1 MSSMDRWSLLFI
13 LLNFCLS
20 SLAFAKIAEVR
31 VLGEVEES
39 FELKNVCEEM
49 GLKENLMVDIVNAHE
64 IDCMGRKLRVADFC
78 QKKFPKL
85 KDQTKTFLTKSY
97 VGLATKRVYCQ
108 RADSVLLRL
117 ECDGEHRSYCEVPKA
132 GCERL
137 RSVFAAQLP
146 LIESTKIGTILKC
159 YYSAD
164 ENPQVIER

>member
-1 MSSMDRWSLLFI
+1 MARWSLILV

-31 VLGEVEES
+31 VLGEAEES
-39 FELKNVCEEM
+39 FELKSVCEEM

-64 IDCMGRKLRVADFC
+64 IDCMGRKLKVVDFC

-85 KDQTKTFLTKSY
+85 KDQTKTFLTRSY

-117 ECDGEHRSYCEVPKA
+117 VCDQEHAPYCEQPKA

-137 RSVFAAQLP
+137 GAVFATQLP
-146 LIESTKIGTILKC
+146 LVESTKIGTVLKC

-164 ENPQVIER
+164 DNPQLIE